1 MCRSCVS
8 THSPGYEGQIG
19 LPARSAGNPGD
30 NGDMSD
36 LHVFGASGAVGLWLI
51 RRLRAEQRS
60 AIAWSRSM
68 VAHAQDTDDPISWR
82 NCDLYSDGAAS
93 FATSIV
99 SAGPLDAFAG
109 WLARIQTPQ
118 LRRVVAL
125 GSMSIEA
132 KRDSADGS
140 ERDLAARLQ
149 CAEQMLRDTC
159 DARGIDWTILR
170 PTLIWGAARDRSL
183 SSLYSVGRRYG
194 FVPVPGVAGGLRQPV
209 HAADVA
215 DACLASLVCAR
226 SIGAVIPVAGAEQL
240 PVAEMWMRVASAA
253 QARCLRVPLWLM
265 RAGCATL
272 GARGPALHAALLR
285 WHADQI
291 ADCGFASAV
300 LPIWRARG
308 FAPTPAD
315 FVQSMPVPSATG
327 LTV

>member
-1 MCRSCVS
+1 
-8 THSPGYEGQIG
+8 
-19 LPARSAGNPGD
+19 
-30 NGDMSD
+30 MSD
-36 LHVFGASGAVGLWLI
+36 LHVFGASGAVGSWLI

-68 VAHAQDTDDPISWR
+68 VAHAEDTDGPIRWR

-93 FATSIV
+93 LSTSIV

-132 KRDSADGS
+132 KRDSTDPS
-140 ERDLAARLQ
+140 ERDLAVRLH
-149 CAEQMLRDTC
+149 CAEQQLRDTC
-159 DARGIDWTILR
+159 NARAIEWTILR

-183 SSLYSVGRRYG
+183 SSLYRVGRRYG

-215 DACLASLVCAR
+215 DACLASLLCAQ
-226 SIGAVIPVAGAEQL
+226 SVGATIPVAGAEQL

-253 QARCLRVPLWLM
+253 QARCLRMPLWLM
-265 RAGCATL
+265 RAGCGIL
-272 GARGPALHAALLR
+272 GGRGPALRAALLR

-291 ADCGFASAV
+291 ADCGVASAA
-300 LPIWRARG
+300 LPNWRARG
-308 FAPTPAD
+308 FSPTPDD
-315 FVQSMPVPSATG
+315 FVQPMLEKSAAG
-327 LTV
+327 VTV